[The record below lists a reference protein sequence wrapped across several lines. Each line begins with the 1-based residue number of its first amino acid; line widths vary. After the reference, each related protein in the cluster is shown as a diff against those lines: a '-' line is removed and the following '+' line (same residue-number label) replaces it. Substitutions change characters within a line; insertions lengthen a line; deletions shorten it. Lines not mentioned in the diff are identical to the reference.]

1 MQKIKF
7 ETIDGSKSF
16 EIPWEWLPKG
26 TQGPTL
32 NDLESSA
39 ERGKLTAKLVRVR
52 AGEIPAG
59 TLDINK
65 QLTQAEIYPLLSI
78 IRNVEL
84 YMTYFEKYD
93 NDFKKIKVYVKKINP
108 PYVEVPKDNNTDNI
122 LYDKFTIEISAY
134 ESIS

>member
-108 PYVEVPKDNNTDNI
+108 PYVEVPMDNNTDNI